1 MEQYSRQLDGIF
13 QALADPTRRAVLG
26 RLGKG
31 PASIGELAKPFDMAL
46 PSFMK
51 HIHFLEDSGLIRT
64 RKEGRV
70 RTCVIKKRP
79 FAAIET
85 WLSAQRALWEAR
97 TDRLERFVTAVRDK
111 GQAR

>member
-31 PASIGELAKPFDMAL
+31 PASISDLAKPFDMAL

-70 RTCVIKKRP
+70 RTCAIRKRP

-97 TDRLERFVTAVRDK
+97 TDRLEQFVTAVRDK
-111 GQAR
+111 GQSR